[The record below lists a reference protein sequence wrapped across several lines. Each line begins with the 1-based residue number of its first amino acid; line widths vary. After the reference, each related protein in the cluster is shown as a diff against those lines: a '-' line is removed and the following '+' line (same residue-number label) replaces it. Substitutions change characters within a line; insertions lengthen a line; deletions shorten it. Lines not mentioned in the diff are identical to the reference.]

1 MIRYTTGN
9 LLQAPAE
16 ALVNAVNCVGVM
28 GKGIALQFKQQ
39 FPENYEAYRSACDR
53 GDVRPGQVFV
63 YPTGQPTGVRFI
75 VNFPTKRHWKDNS
88 RLEDIET
95 GLDALVGVIQEHQ
108 LKSIAIPALGC
119 GLGGLDW
126 PTVRNLIEQKL
137 SPLADVTILVYA
149 PQS

>member
-9 LLQAPAE
+9 LLQASAE

-28 GKGIALQFKQQ
+28 GKGIALQFKQA
-39 FPENYEAYRSACDR
+39 FPENYEQYRTACER
-53 GDVRPGQVFV
+53 GEVRPGQMFV
-63 YPTGQPTGVRFI
+63 HSSNSSTGPRFI
-75 VNFPTKRHWKDNS
+75 INFPTKQHWKDSS

-95 GLDALVGVIQEHQ
+95 GLDALVSVILEHRI
-108 LKSIAIPALGC
+108 KSIALPALGS

-126 PTVRNLIEQKL
+126 PIVRNLIEQKL
-137 SPLADVTILVYA
+137 SPLPDVTILVYE